1 MKKYIIRAIEFM
13 VGFTIIYLLLDLV
26 IGEMQSFREYILHA
40 VIVGVLVG
48 VGSYLDDKGWNSW
61 KKIGGLFKRK
71 KAKE

>member
-1 MKKYIIRAIEFM
+1 MKKYIIRSIEFM

-26 IGEMQSFREYILHA
+26 IGEMQSFREYIIHA

-71 KAKE
+71 KAEE

>member
-13 VGFTIIYLLLDLV
+13 VGFTIICLLLDLV
-26 IGEMQSFREYILHA
+26 IGEMQSFREYIIHA

-71 KAKE
+71 KADE

>member
-1 MKKYIIRAIEFM
+1 MKKYIIRAIKFM
-13 VGFTIIYLLLDLV
+13 VGFTIICLLLDLV
-26 IGEMQSFREYILHA
+26 IGEMQSSREYIIHA

-71 KAKE
+71 KTDK

>member
-26 IGEMQSFREYILHA
+26 IGEMQSFREYIIHA

-61 KKIGGLFKRK
+61 KKIGGLFKHK
-71 KAKE
+71 KADE

>member
-1 MKKYIIRAIEFM
+1 MKKYIIRTIEFM

-26 IGEMQSFREYILHA
+26 IGEMQSFREYIIHA

-61 KKIGGLFKRK
+61 KKIGGLFKHK
-71 KAKE
+71 KADE

>member
-1 MKKYIIRAIEFM
+1 MKKYIIRSIEFM

-26 IGEMQSFREYILHA
+26 IGEMQSFREYIIRA

-71 KAKE
+71 KAEE

>member
-13 VGFTIIYLLLDLV
+13 VGFTIICLLLDLV
-26 IGEMQSFREYILHA
+26 IGEMQSFREYIIHA

-71 KAKE
+71 ETDE

>member
-1 MKKYIIRAIEFM
+1 M
-13 VGFTIIYLLLDLV
+13 VGFTIICLLLDLV
-26 IGEMQSFREYILHA
+26 IGEMQSFREYIIHA

-71 KAKE
+71 KADE

>member
-1 MKKYIIRAIEFM
+1 M
-13 VGFTIIYLLLDLV
+13 VGFTIICLLLDLV
-26 IGEMQSFREYILHA
+26 IGEMQSFREYIIHA

-71 KAKE
+71 KAEE

>member
-1 MKKYIIRAIEFM
+1 M
-13 VGFTIIYLLLDLV
+13 VGFTIICLLLDLV
-26 IGEMQSFREYILHA
+26 IGEMQSFREYIIHA

-71 KAKE
+71 NADE

>member
-26 IGEMQSFREYILHA
+26 IGEMQSFREYIIHA

-71 KAKE
+71 KAEE

>member
-1 MKKYIIRAIEFM
+1 M
-13 VGFTIIYLLLDLV
+13 VGFTIICLLLDRV
-26 IGEMQSFREYILHA
+26 IGEMQSFREYIIHA

-71 KAKE
+71 NADDEM

>member
-13 VGFTIIYLLLDLV
+13 VGFTVICLLLDLV
-26 IGEMQSFREYILHA
+26 TGEMLSSREYIIHA

-48 VGSYLDDKGWNSW
+48 LGSYLDDKGWNSW

-71 KAKE
+71 KADG

>member
-13 VGFTIIYLLLDLV
+13 VGFTIICLLLDLV
-26 IGEMQSFREYILHA
+26 IGEMQSSREYIIHA

-61 KKIGGLFKRK
+61 KKIGGLFKHE
-71 KAKE
+71 KADE

>member
-26 IGEMQSFREYILHA
+26 IGEMQSFREYIIHA

-61 KKIGGLFKRK
+61 KKIGGLFKSK
-71 KAKE
+71 KAEE

>member
-1 MKKYIIRAIEFM
+1 M
-13 VGFTIIYLLLDLV
+13 VGFTIICLLLDLV
-26 IGEMQSFREYILHA
+26 IGEIQSFREYIIHA

-71 KAKE
+71 KADE

>member
-26 IGEMQSFREYILHA
+26 IGEMQSFHEYIIRA

-61 KKIGGLFKRK
+61 KKIGGLFKHK
-71 KAKE
+71 KADE

>member
-1 MKKYIIRAIEFM
+1 M
-13 VGFTIIYLLLDLV
+13 VGFTIICLLLDLV
-26 IGEMQSFREYILHA
+26 IGEMQSSREYIIHA

-71 KAKE
+71 KADE

>member
-13 VGFTIIYLLLDLV
+13 VGFTIICLLLDLV
-26 IGEMQSFREYILHA
+26 IGEMQSFREYIIHA

-71 KAKE
+71 KAEE

>member
-1 MKKYIIRAIEFM
+1 M
-13 VGFTIIYLLLDLV
+13 VGFTIICLLLDLV
-26 IGEMQSFREYILHA
+26 IGEMQSSREYIIHA

-71 KAKE
+71 KAEE

>member
-1 MKKYIIRAIEFM
+1 M

-26 IGEMQSFREYILHA
+26 IGEMQSFREYIIHA

-71 KAKE
+71 KAEE

>member
-13 VGFTIIYLLLDLV
+13 VGFTIFCLLLDLV
-26 IGEMQSFREYILHA
+26 IGEMQSFREYIIHA

-71 KAKE
+71 KADE